1 MTKSRSASS
10 AKMRGKLVREA
21 GEGIERSAIRR
32 LLRLTPAER
41 AQLAV
46 KEARALADF
55 DAKTR
60 R

>member
-1 MTKSRSASS
+1 
-10 AKMRGKLVREA
+10 MRGKLVREA